1 MLVSQSDKNWVKQ
14 LKTLEQGVTVLDNRV
29 AALDDKVTHVIQMNS
44 ELMIQTNENYRD
56 IRDTMDEHR
65 AELTK
70 SIKQIRGRYSTR
82 CQLIGFGVGL
92 SAWTLFMGWVM
103 WA

>member
-1 MLVSQSDKNWVKQ
+1 MLVSENDKCFAKQ
-14 LKTLEQGVTVLDNRV
+14 LKSLEEGVSVLDNRV

-56 IRDTMDEHR
+56 IRSTMDEHR
-65 AELTK
+65 TELK
-70 SIKQIRGRYSTR
+70 KQIKQISGRYSTR
-82 CQLIGFGVGL
+82 CQLIGFGIGL
-92 SAWTLFMGWVM
+92 STWTLFMAWVM